1 MIKEAWSD
9 SAGSYIRITG
19 DEQERMADRV
29 LAAHPVN
36 GVLPLDIELVNG
48 HREYVFET
56 SGYRLMSDRL
66 EDQPLSKIQWLH
78 LLDGLIKIGD
88 ELESYLLDS
97 EHLVLDADSLYVR
110 ESDGD
115 VGCLYIAEYRKGFAE
130 GLNHLVEQAL
140 KFPEYDREQAE
151 FIYRLHAATTGSG
164 ITRKTICDFLRE
176 EDGYSEERSVGDG
189 MDREDNGKNPTD
201 SWRRRAKKA
210 GILRVSGEK
219 TREDS
224 LPGKAHNGK
233 ALSAGRL
240 EKKSFLLPLCLL
252 AVGILIPTICLQLGV
267 FQTAVGGETDM
278 SMMIPAYLF
287 FVLVA
292 GYGAYRVWPP
302 KTPSVV
308 WDEEDELS
316 VCLLPETAGYAGTVG
331 LSVIPVAGFPWKLG
345 SDERQVDSVIDREG
359 VAPEH
364 ARIEKESHAILL
376 IDEES
381 PTGTILNEKRLV
393 PWEKHRLKD
402 GDRVSFG
409 SAAYVVEITD

>member
-1 MIKEAWSD
+1 MAGQVEMGCGCGKGSGEKMIKEAWSD
-9 SAGSYIRITG
+9 STGSYIRITG

-110 ESDGD
+110 ESDGE
-115 VGCLYIAEYRKGFAE
+115 VGCLYIAEHRRGFAE
-130 GLNHLVEQAL
+130 GLNHLVEQVL

-164 ITRKTICDFLRE
+164 VTRTTVRDFLRE
-176 EDGYSEERSVGDG
+176 EGGFLKERSVGDG
-189 MDREDNGKNPTD
+189 VDRERKD
-201 SWRRRAKKA
+201 
-210 GILRVSGEK
+210 GEK
-219 TREDS
+219 TREAS
-224 LPGKAHNGK
+224 LPGKANNGK
-233 ALSAGRL
+233 AMSVGRL

-252 AVGILIPTICLQLGV
+252 AAGILIPTICLRLGI
-267 FQTAVGGETDM
+267 FQSAVSGETDL
-278 SMMIPAYLF
+278 STAIPAYLF

-316 VCLLPETAGYAGTVG
+316 VCLLPETAGYAGKEG
-331 LSVIPVAGFPWKLG
+331 LSVIPVGFFPWKLG

-381 PTGTILNEKRLV
+381 PTGTLLNEKRLV
-393 PWEKHRLKD
+393 PWEKHRLRD

-409 SAAYVVEITD
+409 SAGYVVEITD